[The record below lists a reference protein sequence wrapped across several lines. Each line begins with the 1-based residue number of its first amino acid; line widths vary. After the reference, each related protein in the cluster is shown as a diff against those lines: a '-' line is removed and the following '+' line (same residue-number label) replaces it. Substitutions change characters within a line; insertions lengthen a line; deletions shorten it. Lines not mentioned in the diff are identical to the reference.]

1 LREYEDEKLI
11 TEDDLHRGE
20 EKVQEITDDFIKKID
35 DVCDRKES
43 EIMEV

>member
-1 LREYEDEKLI
+1 MI

-20 EKVQEITDDFIKKID
+20 DKVQEITDNYTKKVKN
-35 DVCDRKES
+35 VCEKKES